1 MLSDNLQGRR
11 KWQYRKMMTRSLTQI
26 SAKVLSRAMTVVAAQ
41 LVLTRAGMKL
51 IVFGS
56 SDSGDNEFD
65 SNLDIDQSIEQS
77 KACSGGSTCSNSASN
92 VANVG

>member
-1 MLSDNLQGRR
+1 
-11 KWQYRKMMTRSLTQI
+11 
-26 SAKVLSRAMTVVAAQ
+26 MTVTAAQ

-65 SNLDIDQSIEQS
+65 RHSSEHRT
-77 KACSGGSTCSNSASN
+77 K
-92 VANVG
+92 

>member
-1 MLSDNLQGRR
+1 
-11 KWQYRKMMTRSLTQI
+11 
-26 SAKVLSRAMTVVAAQ
+26 MTVTAAQ

-65 SNLDIDQSIEQS
+65 SNLDIDQNIEQS
-77 KACSGGSTCSNSASN
+77 KACNGGSTCSNSASN
-92 VANVG
+92 VASVG

>member
-1 MLSDNLQGRR
+1 
-11 KWQYRKMMTRSLTQI
+11 MTRSLTQV
-26 SAKVLSRAMTVVAAQ
+26 SAKVLSRAMTVAAAQ

>member
-1 MLSDNLQGRR
+1 M
-11 KWQYRKMMTRSLTQI
+11 
-26 SAKVLSRAMTVVAAQ
+26 SRAQ

-77 KACSGGSTCSNSASN
+77 KACSGGSKCSNSSSPSKCGLA
-92 VANVG
+92 

>member
-1 MLSDNLQGRR
+1 
-11 KWQYRKMMTRSLTQI
+11 
-26 SAKVLSRAMTVVAAQ
+26 MTVTAAQ

-65 SNLDIDQSIEQS
+65 SNLDIHQSIEQI
-77 KACSGGSTCSNSASN
+77 KACNAGATCSNSASN
-92 VANVG
+92 VASVG